1 MRSTEHSRRRERCE
15 GIQLMRDSKMT
26 VSTTNIWKSA
36 ATAVRQPNQMR
47 EKNLHIGRTLRD
59 LYLAEDMPK
68 TEGTFSHLL
77 SELDAAEKSSR
88 GRG

>member
-1 MRSTEHSRRRERCE
+1 
-15 GIQLMRDSKMT
+15 MRDSKMT

-36 ATAVRQPNQMR
+36 AAAVRQPNQMR

-88 GRG
+88 DHG